1 MYLFSRPHSQLSLDV
16 DRYLVDILEYYDV
29 IFNNRFMTIERAV
42 RIPKKQSCFL
52 LGPRQTGKST
62 LLRSLFPAEECLY
75 YDLLRSEEYYRLSA
89 EPSALREEVLSRGRG
104 VRRVIIDEVQR
115 IPELLNEVQFLI
127 ERRAGVQFLLSSSS
141 ARKLKRSHA
150 NLLAGRAVTR
160 YLFPLTS
167 GELGDNFSLS
177 KSLQY
182 GSLPAVYLD
191 PSAENRMDILRTYV
205 DSYLREEVEME
216 AQVRQIGTF
225 VRFLQYAS
233 SENGNT
239 LNYSNIARETG
250 TSSQTIRSYFQIL
263 EDTLI
268 GFFLLPYSRSQR
280 KRLSMH
286 PKFYFFDTGVVR
298 ALSGKLTVPLH
309 RGTIEYGR
317 VFEHFLI
324 LEVARMIHYLRKD
337 CRISHYRTEA
347 GAEVDLIVE
356 TPRGTTI
363 AIEIKGTDRIASAHL
378 RGLRS
383 FSEDCR
389 QAKLICACLVPAR
402 RTLGSVTVLPWQE
415 LLQTLAASS

>member
-1 MYLFSRPHSQLSLDV
+1 MD
-16 DRYLVDILEYYDV
+16 
-29 IFNNRFMTIERAV
+29 IERAV
-42 RIPKKQSCFL
+42 RIPVKQSCFL

-62 LLRSLFPAEECLY
+62 LLKSLFPAKDCLY
-75 YDLLRSEEYYRLSA
+75 YDLLQSEEYYRLSA
-89 EPSALREEVLSRGRG
+89 EPSALREEVLSRDRG
-104 VRRVIIDEVQR
+104 VRHIIIDEIQR
-115 IPELLNEVQFLI
+115 IPELLNEVQHLI

-167 GELGDNFSLS
+167 GELGNDFSLG

-191 PSAENRMDILRTYV
+191 RSAENRMDILRTYV
-205 DSYLREEVEME
+205 DTYLREEIELE

-225 VRFLQYAS
+225 VRFLQYAA
-233 SENGNT
+233 SENGNS

-268 GFFLLPYSRSQR
+268 GFFLLPYARSQR

-298 ALSGKLTVPLH
+298 ALSGKLTVPLR
-309 RGTIEYGR
+309 RGTVEYGR
-317 VFEHFLI
+317 AFEHFMI
-324 LEVARMIHYLRKD
+324 LEVVRMIHYLRKD
-337 CRISHYRTEA
+337 FRVSHYRTEA
-347 GAEVDLIVE
+347 GAEVDLVIE
-356 TPRGTTI
+356 TPRGATI
-363 AIEIKGTDRIASAHL
+363 AVEIKGTDRIASRHL

-389 QAKLICACLVPAR
+389 HAKLFCACLVPAR
-402 RTLGSVTVLPWQE
+402 RKAGSVTILPWKQ
-415 LLQTLAASS
+415 LLESLAVA